1 MQAQFEMWSTF
12 HYFMMIFPFVLAIFL
27 YKMTQE
33 KSLAVKRRVAIM
45 LGIILVLILTTR
57 QIYIF
62 NNEGL
67 GPEVFPFQVC
77 HFANI
82 LLLIVAINPNL
93 RVTAAIAWC
102 LNFPAGLVSIIFA
115 DGLESYSNVLNTQ
128 GLAYISGHMLIV
140 TMGLYLLLTRM
151 IQVDWR
157 ALIKAYKVLAMLYLL
172 SVIVNNWFVA
182 IFDEQSNYFY
192 SYVPEAGTPLEDLY
206 NLGSTIEVFGL
217 TFNPAYL
224 LSLAVVGAAVM
235 FLMYLLAKLRYVNHS
250 PKAHRRLA
258 N

>member
-1 MQAQFEMWSTF
+1 MQAQFEMWSPF
-12 HYFMMIFPFVLAIFL
+12 HYFMMIFPFVLAAVL
-27 YKMTQE
+27 YKMTQ
-33 KSLAVKRRVAIM
+33 KKTFAVKRRVAIV
-45 LGIILVLILTTR
+45 LGIILVLILAAR

-62 NNEGL
+62 NNDGL

-102 LNFPAGLVSIIFA
+102 LNVPAGLVSVVFA
-115 DGLESYSNVLNTQ
+115 DGLENYSNVLNTQ

-140 TMGLYLLLTRM
+140 TTGLYLLLTRM
-151 IQVDWR
+151 IQIDWR
-157 ALIKAYKVLAMLYLL
+157 ELLKAYEVLAVLYVL
-172 SVIVNNWFVA
+172 SVVVNNWFVA
-182 IFDEQSNYFY
+182 IFDEKSNYFY
-192 SYVPEAGTPLEDLY
+192 SYAPEAGTPLEDLY
-206 NLGSTIEVFGL
+206 NLGSTIEAFGL
-217 TFNPAYL
+217 TFNPVYL

-235 FLMYLLAKLRYVNHS
+235 FLMYLLAKLRYIKHDSSVQR
-250 PKAHRRLA
+250 KLA